1 MARQATIIGR
11 KGDTWSSVAIGTSSE
26 IREKFKHDS
35 FPGLDQIWYLDTSG
49 GHKRKKGGGSKAAPK
64 KKALEKGK

>member
-11 KGDTWSSVAIGTSSE
+11 KGDKWSSMAVGTSNE
-26 IREKFKHDS
+26 ILKKYKHDS
-35 FPGLDQIWYLDTSG
+35 FQGFDQVWYLDTSG
-49 GHKRKKGGGSKAAPK
+49 GHKRKKGGGLKALP